1 MLTFIDSKQIHFE
14 MPRGRSALALAI
26 GWLILQGTSLAA
38 PWIKLSSADKASL
51 KKASA
56 QPGFNQV
63 QKLQKRPQPNPK
75 LGRQLFLDNCFSCHG
90 AEGKGDGDA
99 GSALDPQPANLT
111 LPANYKFGASSLAV
125 FRTVK
130 YGVEGTGMAPWEG
143 RMTDEECWKVVDYV
157 KTLQVGA
164 TSTTPR

>member
-1 MLTFIDSKQIHFE
+1 MLKSIYCKPIHFE
-14 MPRGRSALALAI
+14 MVTSRSTVALAI
-26 GWLILQGTSLAA
+26 GWLLLHGTSVGA
-38 PWIKLSSADKASL
+38 PWLKLSSADKASL
-51 KKASA
+51 KKASG
-56 QPGFNQV
+56 QPGFNEV
-63 QKLQKRPQPNPK
+63 QKLLKRPQPNPK

-111 LPANYKFGASSLAV
+111 LPANYKFGSGSLAV

-130 YGVEGTGMAPWEG
+130 YGVDGTGMAPWEG

-164 TSTTPR
+164 TSTAPR

>member
-1 MLTFIDSKQIHFE
+1 M
-14 MPRGRSALALAI
+14 ALAI

-38 PWIKLSSADKASL
+38 PWQKLSSADKASL

-111 LPANYKFGASSLAV
+111 LPANYKFGSGSLAV

-157 KTLQVGA
+157 KSIQA
-164 TSTTPR
+164 R